1 MQNRKSS
8 ITRNTTETQISV
20 EINLDGTGKYEINA
34 EVGFLNHM
42 LELFAKH
49 GLFDLKITAKGDM
62 KFDNHHLI
70 EDAAIVL
77 GKAIKEAVGDKKGI
91 NRYGYMVLP
100 MDEVL
105 CVCAVDLSG
114 RYAFE
119 TNYDPKREMVNDFS
133 TEMFR
138 HFFKSLALA
147 AEMNLHIQFLNPGE
161 NEHHRIEAA
170 FKSFA
175 RSLRMAVSIDERAN
189 GQIASTKGML

>member
-1 MQNRKSS
+1 MENRKFS

-20 EINLDGTGKYEINA
+20 DLNLDGSGKYEINT

-70 EDAAIVL
+70 EDLAIVL
-77 GKAIKEAVGDKKGI
+77 GQSIKKAVGDKKGI

-114 RYAFE
+114 RFAFE

-138 HFFKSLALA
+138 HFFKSLASEA
-147 AEMNLHIQFLNPGE
+147 CMNLHIQFLNPGE

-175 RSLRMAVSIDERAN
+175 RALRRACSFDERA
-189 GQIASTKGML
+189 K